1 MKYPFENTTVWDLI
15 RHPFDEESGDPGS
28 RTFMR
33 LLSNI
38 FFPIYVFLQVWVPI
52 QVTMDICLD
61 SGHPVPNVE
70 QVELVGQDTEPSA
83 ELSELMVEQME
94 STEQKEDLVSRLVDK
109 SLHSRRNK
117 SDDSRFKYRWE

>member
-1 MKYPFENTTVWDLI
+1 M
-15 RHPFDEESGDPGS
+15 G
-28 RTFMR
+28 
-33 LLSNI
+33 
-38 FFPIYVFLQVWVPI
+38 PI

-117 SDDSRFKYRWE
+117 SDDSRFKYRWK